1 MIWKISG
8 KPKSP
13 SYTHV
18 NHTGAETK
26 STSKFDIAETLG
38 ETFNSKQLMFKKLKK
53 NNNSISS
60 LQIMRNKIVFSILMN
75 FWKQLTN
82 HMNL

>member
-1 MIWKISG
+1 MIRKISG

-38 ETFNSKQLMFKKLKK
+38 ETFTSKQLMFKKFKK
-53 NNNSISS
+53 NFKSANNE
-60 LQIMRNKIVFSILMN
+60 K
-75 FWKQLTN
+75 
-82 HMNL
+82 